1 MGFRKDAYA
10 TVWSVESIN
19 DVNTKCRISISRKNR
34 QTGEYEE
41 DFSGFVSFFG
51 SAAAKKALQLK
62 ERDRIKLGDVDV
74 RSKYVKEKNTT
85 YYNFNVYSFET
96 QAEMNGGN
104 SPGHSEQLQQNG
116 RNVDDGE
123 VDDSRLPF

>member
-96 QAEMNGGN
+96 QGEMNGGN
-104 SPGHSEQLQQNG
+104 SQGHSEQFQQNG